1 MAEQENTQQQQS
13 QQALTRLDIIRLG
26 MKRARSVNEK
36 KEGRPYGVNSA
47 EELEQLFDEYV
58 MTIQRAPMFISVRK
72 QSSKG
77 TEKKDEKV
85 DRPITEAGF
94 CLFCGHTASWLKNM
108 MDNLKAK
115 TRNSQ
120 EDELLESATRI
131 RDAIRCDLIDGGLLG
146 AYQSNFTAR
155 VLGLADRQTQEQI
168 TRQIVVKD
176 EKERDMVENLRNS
189 DV

>member
-1 MAEQENTQQQQS
+1 MAEQENTQQQQ
-13 QQALTRLDIIRLG
+13 QALTRLDIIRMG

-36 KEGRPYGVNSA
+36 KEGHPYGVNSA

-72 QSSKG
+72 QNNKG
-77 TEKKDEKV
+77 TERKDEKV

-108 MDNLKAK
+108 VDHLTAK
-115 TRNSQ
+115 RRTEQ
-120 EDELLESATRI
+120 ENELLESATRI
-131 RDAIRCDLIDGGLLG
+131 RDAIRSDLIDGGLLG